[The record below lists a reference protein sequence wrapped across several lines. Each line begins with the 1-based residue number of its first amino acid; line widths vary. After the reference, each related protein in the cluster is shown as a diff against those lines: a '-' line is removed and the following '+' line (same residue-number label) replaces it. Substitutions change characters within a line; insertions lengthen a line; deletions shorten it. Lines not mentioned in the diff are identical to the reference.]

1 MSNAS
6 PAALTTMQQRVLDL
20 IDVDDVVA
28 MTQALVRAVGQN
40 PPGQEQATA
49 EVLRELSAARGLEV
63 EWDEVAPGRPN
74 VSAILPGGD
83 GPGLLLLGHTDVVP
97 VGAGWL
103 EDPFGG
109 VVRDGRVCGRG
120 TTDMKGG
127 LAACVGAM
135 HALRAAGVRLSGPV
149 ELAATV
155 DEEENGLGIRHYL
168 TSDRSRFAGC
178 VVAEPTSMQTIVAA
192 RGAANCEITVTGL
205 AAHAGDPS
213 QGRNAIYGA
222 ASVIADLE
230 RWHHELAS
238 ERHAMVGPA
247 TVNVGLV
254 QGGVAASTVPA
265 QARVVVDRRLLPGEN
280 GPEVLAE
287 LNARVAA
294 LDLESRGLHVSAAM
308 DMWMPGFETQ
318 VDATLVECV
327 ERALAHAGGPGRPL
341 GGWTAACD
349 GGFVARDANVP
360 CVVLGPGS
368 VTEQA
373 HRPDESVGVDE
384 LAVATRAYA
393 LAALE
398 LLGTD

>member
-1 MSNAS
+1 MRTDLA
-6 PAALTTMQQRVLDL
+6 QRVLDL

-28 MTQALVRAVGQN
+28 MTSALVRVPGQN
-40 PPGQEQATA
+40 PPGEEQATA
-49 EVLRELSAARGLEV
+49 EALRGMCLARGLEV
-63 EWDEVAPGRPN
+63 EWDEAAPGRPN
-74 VSAILPGGD
+74 VSAVLPAGA

-97 VGAGWL
+97 VGADWV

-109 VVRDGRVCGRG
+109 VVRDGRVYGRG

-135 HALRAAGVRLSGPV
+135 HALKAAGVRLSGPV

-155 DEEENGLGIRHYL
+155 DEEENGLGIHHYL
-168 TSDRSRFAGC
+168 TRDRSDFAAC
-178 VVAEPTSMQTIVAA
+178 VVAEPTSLQTIVAA
-192 RGAANCEITVTGL
+192 RGAANYQITVTGL

-222 ASVIADLE
+222 AAVVADLE
-230 RWHHELAS
+230 RWHESLSAAAHP
-238 ERHAMVGPA
+238 MVGPA
-247 TVNVGLV
+247 TLNVGV
-254 QGGVAASTVPA
+254 IQGGVAASTVPA
-265 QARVVVDRRLLPGEN
+265 QARVVLDRRLLPRED
-280 GPEVLAE
+280 GPAVLAE
-287 LNARVAA
+287 LTARVRA
-294 LDLESRGLHVSAAM
+294 LDLEARGLSVSVDM
-308 DMWMPGFETQ
+308 GMWMPGFETRTEDR
-318 VDATLVECV
+318 VVGCV
-327 ERALAHAGGPGRPL
+327 ESALAAAGGPGLPL

-349 GGFVARDANVP
+349 GGFIARDAGVP

-393 LAALE
+393 LTALE
-398 LLGTD
+398 LLG